1 LLRKEYHDI
10 LLKRGDDQM
19 FEKGSFRPVQSTKLV
34 DDVVNQIQQK
44 ISTGTILPG
53 DKLPPEPELMQLF
66 NVGRSTI
73 REAVRV
79 LVHAGL
85 LEKKQ
90 GFGTYLK
97 SSPIIQEPLTHRL
110 LRAELIEVFEAR
122 KMIELEIARL
132 AAQRHD
138 DSDLLNMR
146 QHLDARNSALQQN
159 DSENYSKADVEFH
172 MAVAIASKNAV
183 IIDLYRTFTHILS
196 DAMSKLNRNYSSHDP
211 QSHYHEQVY
220 EAIKNGDSDQAV
232 HWTLNILNGTL
243 SEL

>member
-1 LLRKEYHDI
+1 
-10 LLKRGDDQM
+10 M
-19 FEKGSFRPVQSTKLV
+19 FEKGSFQPVQTTKLV

-53 DKLPPEPELMQLF
+53 DKLPPEPELMKLF

-132 AAQRHD
+132 AALRHD
-138 DSDLLNMR
+138 DTDLFNMR
-146 QHLDARNSALQQN
+146 KHLDTRDMALKQN
-159 DSENYSKADVEFH
+159 DRELYAKSDIEFH
-172 MAVAIASKNAV
+172 MAVAMASKNAV

-211 QSHYHEQVY
+211 QSDYHEQVY
-220 EAIKNGDSDQAV
+220 ESIKNGDSDQAV
-232 HWTLNILNGTL
+232 QSTLKILNGTL